1 MSRAAYKLPAPDR
14 MQFII
19 MNSFESRT
27 ATLNIYA
34 KVEVEQL
41 GYCNAFVRSCY
52 LHDGD
57 GLILAK
63 RELVS
68 YCTPVVAIG
77 YGLHEN
83 PVLVTCAPA
92 ATCSAT
98 TRKHVGRFLKQFCP
112 SLSYYDIKHALEKPA
127 QYYRNGLR
135 VIELETSAVYERPD
149 NMHAYGVRYE
159 SIKPFNPWY

>member
-1 MSRAAYKLPAPDR
+1 MIL
-14 MQFII
+14 
-19 MNSFESRT
+19 ESRT
-27 ATLNIYA
+27 GTLNVYA

-52 LHDGD
+52 LKDSD

-77 YGLHEN
+77 YGLNGE
-83 PVLVTCAPA
+83 PLRVTCAPA

-98 TRKHVGRFLKQFCP
+98 TRKHVGRFLKKSCVP
-112 SLSYYDIKHALEKPA
+112 IIYLGVKDALETPIKPDN
-127 QYYRNGLR
+127 RNGLR
-135 VIELETSAVYERPD
+135 LIDLKTGLIEGYEDTD
-149 NMHAYGVRYE
+149 NMFGVRYE
-159 SIKPFNPWY
+159 SAKPFNPWY